1 MRLTENPYILEDLEA
16 VASSSMIDWEKFRSK
31 TIAVTGATGLLGKL
45 MVLALLK
52 ADEKYQLDLR
62 VLAFLRDRKKA
73 ECIFDGARKEHLTY
87 VVQDIAERPADEYV
101 ADFLIHTAAI
111 TTSKLMVEKPVETI
125 LTAIEGTKAMLE
137 YAARCRMQS
146 VVFLSS
152 MEAYGTIPEGAG
164 QIREKD
170 LGFIDPMEVR
180 SSYSEGKRMCECLS
194 AAFASE
200 YAVPVKVARLSA
212 TSGPGIDPEDKRVIG
227 QFARSV
233 IYGKDIVLHTKGDK
247 ANCYLYTADALTGI
261 LFLLLNGE
269 SGEVYNIC
277 NPQTFSSALTGMSS
291 DVIASTYL
299 TEGDIYLSNNTLYIS
314 RGKSFLKGYRSY
326 LHKDPGVAGA
336 KTVGFGYFNA
346 WDDEEDITHISVAEL
361 ADEAR
366 QSLGISPQA
375 GVYNM
380 AGQKVSDTVEGLPS
394 GIYITNGK
402 KLVVE

>member
-125 LTAIEGTKAMLE
+125 LTAIEGTKVMLE

-277 NPQTFSSALTGMSS
+277 NPQTFCS
-291 DVIASTYL
+291 I
-299 TEGDIYLSNNTLYIS
+299 
-314 RGKSFLKGYRSY
+314 RQ
-326 LHKDPGVAGA
+326 
-336 KTVGFGYFNA
+336 
-346 WDDEEDITHISVAEL
+346 L
-361 ADEAR
+361 ADSFAALDETGNVRVVIDIPENA
-366 QSLGISPQA
+366 QSLGYAPSSVMKLNADKFLSLGWKPQ
-375 GVYNM
+375 
-380 AGQKVSDTVEGLPS
+380 TGLQEMTHR
-394 GIYITNGK
+394 ITESIRVQLG
-402 KLVVE
+402 